1 MADKK
6 TFLVVLIKPSRYDKD
21 GYVIQWRRSAVPS
34 NSLATLYGLTMQCEE
49 NQILGEDV
57 EIKKVAY
64 DETNT
69 IIPYE
74 QLKRDL
80 KAADGGF
87 LGLVGVQSNQF
98 FRALDIARQFRA
110 EDIPVV
116 IGGFHVGGV
125 LSMLPDITP
134 EIQEAIDM
142 GVTIYA
148 GEAEGRMD
156 KLFKDVWNNELQPI
170 YNYMNDLPDMANAAR
185 PYLPDNVVSRITG
198 AYTSFDTG
206 RGCPYQCSFCTI
218 INVQGR
224 VSRRRTADD
233 VEQIVRSICERGIKR
248 FFLTDDNFAR
258 NKDWEEILD
267 RLIWLREE
275 EKLKFKF
282 FIQVDTLCHRI
293 PNFIEKCARAGV
305 HWVYLGLESINP
317 EALMSAKKRQ
327 NKIWEYRKLLHDWKK
342 QGVLIYVGYIT
353 GFPPDTPESIARDIE
368 ILKEELPVELVEF
381 FCLTP
386 LPGSEDHQT
395 LYKKGVWMDP
405 DLNKYEL
412 GHVVTT
418 HPTMSIEEWQ
428 TAYRKGW
435 DQYYT
440 PEHIERIMRRAAAVK
455 AKAHKLIWPIMWFY
469 ASIMYEGCHP
479 VEGGYWRYKVRTQR
493 RHGMPIENPLIFYP
507 RRGFEHAVAIV
518 RWFKLYRM
526 LKKIA
531 DRVEADPKKREYTD
545 IALTPTQDELHDLE
559 MLKVHGEAANTFQ
572 KANLDLDGDGS
583 EGDEAAAP
591 PPETAKPGSER
602 VAAAE

>member
-6 TFLVVLIKPSRYDKD
+6 VFLVVLIKPSRYDKD

-34 NSLATLYGLTMQCEE
+34 NSLATLYGLTQQC
-49 NQILGEDV
+49 QADRVLGEDV
-57 EIKKVAY
+57 EIKVVAY
-64 DETNT
+64 DETNMV
-69 IIPYE
+69 IPYK
-74 QLKRDL
+74 QLRRDL

-98 FRALDIARQFRA
+98 FRSMDIARQFRA

-116 IGGFHVGGV
+116 IGGFHVGGC
-125 LSMLPDITP
+125 LSMLPEIPP
-134 EIQEAIDM
+134 EIQETIDM
-142 GVTIYA
+142 GVSIYA
-148 GEAEGRMD
+148 GEAEGRLD
-156 KLFKDVWNNELQPI
+156 KLFQDVWNHDLKPI
-170 YNYMNDLPDMANAAR
+170 YNYMNELPDMANAAR
-185 PYLPDNVVSRITG
+185 PYLPDNVVNRITG

-206 RGCPYQCSFCTI
+206 RGCPFQCSFCTI

-233 VEQIVRSICERGIKR
+233 IEGIVRAICERGIKR

-275 EKLKFKF
+275 QGLKFKF

-327 NKIWEYRKLLHDWKK
+327 NKIWEYRKLLHAWKK
-342 QGVLIYVGYIT
+342 VGVMTYVGYIT

-368 ILKEELPVELVEF
+368 ILKNELPVELVEF

-395 LYKKGVWMDP
+395 LYNKGVWMDP

-412 GHVVTT
+412 GHVVTV
-418 HPTMSIEEWQ
+418 HPNMSIEEWQ
-428 TAYRKGW
+428 SAYRKAW

-440 PEHIERIMRRAAAVK
+440 PEHIERIMRRAASVGQK
-455 AKAHKLIWPIMWFY
+455 AKKMIWPIMWFY
-469 ASIMYEGCHP
+469 ASIMFEGCHP

-493 RHGMPIENPLIFYP
+493 RSGLPIENPLIFYS
-507 RRGFEHAVAIV
+507 RRAVEQVVAIY
-518 RWFKLYRM
+518 RWTGLYRM

-531 DRVEADPKKREYTD
+531 DRVDADPAKLEYKD
-545 IALTPTQDELHDLE
+545 LALTPTSEELEMDLE
-559 MLKVHGEAANTFQ
+559 MMKVHGEAANTFQ
-572 KANLDLDGDGS
+572 RANLDLHHDEDAPK
-583 EGDEAAAP
+583 EEAA
-591 PPETAKPGSER
+591 KQ

>member
-6 TFLVVLIKPSRYDKD
+6 VFLVVLIKPSRYDKD

-34 NSLATLYGLTMQCEE
+34 NSLATLYGLTQQC
-49 NQILGEDV
+49 QADRVLGEDV
-57 EIKKVAY
+57 EIKVVAY
-64 DETNT
+64 DETNMV
-69 IIPYE
+69 IPYK
-74 QLKRDL
+74 QLRRDL

-98 FRALDIARQFRA
+98 FRSMDIARQFRA

-116 IGGFHVGGV
+116 IGGFHVGGC
-125 LSMLPDITP
+125 LSMLPEIPP
-134 EIQEAIDM
+134 EIQETIDM
-142 GVTIYA
+142 GVSIYA
-148 GEAEGRMD
+148 GEAEGRLD
-156 KLFKDVWNNELQPI
+156 KLFQDVWNRDLKPI
-170 YNYMNDLPDMANAAR
+170 YNHMSELPDMANAAR
-185 PYLPDNVVSRITG
+185 PYLPDNVVNRITG

-206 RGCPYQCSFCTI
+206 RGCPFQCSFCTI

-233 VEQIVRSICERGIKR
+233 IEGIVRAICERGIKR

-275 EKLKFKF
+275 QGLKFKF

-327 NKIWEYRKLLHDWKK
+327 NKIWEYRKLLHAWKK
-342 QGVLIYVGYIT
+342 VGVMTYVGYIT

-368 ILKEELPVELVEF
+368 ILKNELPVELVEF

-395 LYKKGVWMDP
+395 LYNKGVWMDP

-412 GHVVTT
+412 GHVVTV
-418 HPTMSIEEWQ
+418 HPNMSIEEWQ
-428 TAYRKGW
+428 SAYRKAW

-440 PEHIERIMRRAAAVK
+440 PEHIERIMRRAASVGQK
-455 AKAHKLIWPIMWFY
+455 AKKMIWPIMWFY
-469 ASIMYEGCHP
+469 ASIMFEGCHP

-493 RHGMPIENPLIFYP
+493 RSGLPIENPLIFYS
-507 RRGFEHAVAIV
+507 RRAVEQVVAIY
-518 RWFKLYRM
+518 RWTGLYRM

-531 DRVEADPKKREYTD
+531 DRVDADPAKLEYKD
-545 IALTPTQDELHDLE
+545 LALTPTSEELEMDLE
-559 MLKVHGEAANTFQ
+559 MMKVHGEAANTFQ
-572 KANLDLDGDGS
+572 RANLDLHHDEDAPK
-583 EGDEAAAP
+583 EEAA
-591 PPETAKPGSER
+591 KQ

>member
-1 MADKK
+1 MAAKK

-34 NSLATLYGLTMQCEE
+34 NSLATLYGLTMQCAE
-49 NQILGEDV
+49 QQVLGEDV
-57 EIKKVAY
+57 EIKQVAY

-69 IIPYE
+69 IVPYK

-125 LSMLPDITP
+125 LSMLPEITP
-134 EIQEAIDM
+134 EIQEAIDL

-148 GEAEGRMD
+148 GEAEGRLD
-156 KLFKDVWNNELQPI
+156 KLFQAIWNEQAEPV
-170 YNYMNDLPDMANAAR
+170 YNYMNELPDMANAAR

-275 EKLKFKF
+275 EGLKFKF

-386 LPGSEDHQT
+386 LPGSEDHQK
-395 LYKKGVWMDP
+395 LYNQGVWMDP

-418 HPTMSIEEWQ
+418 HPNMSIEEWQ
-428 TAYRKGW
+428 AAYRKGW

-440 PEHIERIMRRAAAVK
+440 PEHIERIMRRAAAVG
-455 AKAHKLIWPIMWFY
+455 AKSHKLIWPIMWFY

-493 RHGMPIENPLIFYP
+493 RSGLPIENPLIFYP
-507 RRGFEHAVAIV
+507 RRAFEQVQAIV
-518 RWFKLYRM
+518 RWTKLYRM
-526 LKKIA
+526 LKKIS
-531 DRVEADPKKREYTD
+531 DRVEADPEKRNYTD
-545 IALTPTQDELHDLE
+545 IALTPTQDEVHELE

-572 KANLDLDGDGS
+572 RANLDLDGH
-583 EGDEAAAP
+583 DEDESAAEAP
-591 PPETAKPGSER
+591 PPEKKPEGDR